1 MGMKTSIHAFKGMN
15 RDISRSKANNEYVF
29 DAQNIRFTA
38 REGETLLSLT
48 NEKGNRDLGIPF
60 IGEVLGYCV
69 INKYLVVFSTTGM
82 SGAVRDYI
90 YRVNVEENNCTTL
103 YSGNLNFSTSNPI
116 ESLGIY
122 ENENIQKVYWV
133 DGLNQPRVINI
144 TKDILIGGRP
154 EYNDN
159 SFDFVQELSLKE
171 VINVKRNII
180 SNGNFSA
187 GTIQYAFT
195 YYNKYGQESNIFYT
209 TELYNL
215 SHNDRGGSPED
226 KINNSFTID
235 IYNADTK
242 FDYIRVYSIQRTSI
256 DATPIVK
263 RIADIELSSNSS
275 HFSFTNAQEVLYKRY
290 DYYSARVY
298 EYPGATGKSLSSYP
312 TTTYPGPHASTEV
325 PYHCFYKSDY
335 PDLIID
341 LGTHGV
347 VTFGNA
353 DVLYLSTTACS
364 GPGESN
370 LPIVVSIE
378 QLFTLASG
386 YVYDDGSI
394 SYTDAGNTGVDID
407 PIQLLYIGGE
417 SLVASTITQKDQ
429 TLFLGDLLLTR
440 EPINSDI
447 KSSVYL
453 GTEIKETSD
462 VSNISLTY
470 REAELGDDGKNGFY
484 VYRNSLSQ
492 NTAGFKAGEYYRI
505 GLQFQHKTGKWSEP
519 ILIGDIKISDTHRPS
534 LTDGTLKIPTFQY
547 SLPYSIYSLAA
558 NQDYRRVRAVAV
570 FPTLKDRRILAQ
582 GMLCPTVF
590 RVGSRKNNTPFSQ
603 SSWFIRPNAP
613 YDCDLFLTT
622 VSDYFNNDKNI
633 DNGAWVE
640 FRHLH
645 ALKANRD
652 RGAEIQNVMYS
663 PDFVYANNAAI
674 QDNNDSYSDVFFVDQ
689 SVVTMHSPE
698 IEFDSSIYTI
708 DNTSVKMRVIGLI
721 NFTASSGDIDIQTS
735 SPTIHHEST
744 GFYYKTASVINKD
757 SAELSS
763 EELLKGQ
770 LSMRYLSSGLFYKD
784 YLVDDSKNAD
794 RYEAYPKEEYEY
806 SFMVYPWHRSGS
818 LNNDIVRPSDKGTR
832 SAVLK
837 KKVISNLK
845 YSDYNTWFCTH
856 NVPDWEPSNG
866 ISPVKLFNSNEV
878 SLIKLP
884 IPENSSIH
892 NMNYYGNI
900 DTLLPSQEEYGI
912 VYSKG
917 NTTAKKSTFYD
928 SSALLGDS
936 TDDIGDYDGN
946 LKKTREPVR
955 MKYKSGA
962 HLVIGLN
969 YNSNGESVILPSLN
983 GINKCK
989 VTSVPFWSQLDKGDF
1004 VASSFTPVQYHSSIP
1019 PTYAFNLTYGDLWLD
1034 PSGKNGANINRGGI
1048 LWRYTGVVQ
1057 DTEEWGKIAFEKV
1070 LLSSGAKYRYEG
1082 YNRNYYYECSYNGS
1096 YYSLKEMEMS
1106 GNAVYSG
1113 ISQSSINILP
1123 FYPYLFLAELY
1134 REPNTMPNIFGGTS
1148 DDAIKENMW
1157 VPAGNPVDIE
1167 GTSNI
1172 TVNFDFG
1179 DTWYQRY
1186 DCLKTYPF
1194 TREDEN
1200 QVVEIASFMCE
1211 TRVNIDGRYDR
1222 NRGQSSNLN
1231 MSPQNFNLFNPVYSQ
1246 QDNFFNYRILDK
1258 DYYKLNKFS
1267 NVITWSKEKVLAE
1280 EVDTWANITMANTL
1294 DLDGG
1299 KGKVN
1304 ALRTFN
1310 DEIFC
1315 FQDTGISN
1323 ILFNSRVQ
1331 IPASDGIPIEI
1342 SNGYKVDG
1350 KRYLSSTIGCK
1361 NKWSIAESPRG
1372 LYFVDSD
1379 SSNIYIIGNGLVNLS
1394 AQYGLEQWAKDN
1406 CSKDFFKT
1414 FYDKNYGDV
1423 YFTTKDTSLCFSER
1437 LDTFTSFM
1445 SYGNTPAMFNVSN
1458 GFYAIAGEGGGKY
1471 YPKLWKQFDG
1481 NYNSF
1486 FGVTRPYSVTF
1497 ICNQDEPYDK
1507 IFNNI
1512 EFRADTWNGD
1522 TLTNSTFDTLDVW
1535 NEYQHGT
1542 SSLVMNRN
1550 KPSTLQKKFR
1560 VWRANVP
1567 RDSKNY
1573 RDRIRNTWAFV
1584 KLSMNNPSTYK
1595 TELHDIMVHYFI

>member
-1 MGMKTSIHAFKGMN
+1 MGMKTSLHAFKGMN
-15 RDISRSKANNEYVF
+15 RDISRSKASNEFAF

-38 REGETLLSLT
+38 REGETLLSIT
-48 NEKGNRDLGIPF
+48 NEKGNKDLGIPF
-60 IGEVLGYCV
+60 TGEVLGYCV
-69 INKYLVVFSTTGM
+69 INKYLVVFSTVGGT
-82 SGAVRDYI
+82 GAVKDYI
-90 YRVNVEENNCTTL
+90 YRVNVEDNSCTTL
-103 YSGNLNFSTSNPI
+103 YRGNLNFSKSNPI

-144 TKDILIGGRP
+144 TKDILIGGNP
-154 EYNDN
+154 QYNNN
-159 SFDFVQELSLKE
+159 SFDFVQELDLKE

-195 YYNKYGQESNIFYT
+195 YYNKYGQESNVFYT

-235 IYNADTK
+235 IYNADKK

-263 RIADIELSSNSS
+263 RIADIELSSNNA
-275 HFSFTNAQEVLYKRY
+275 SFNLTNAEEVFYKRC
-290 DYYSARVY
+290 SLSSITVY
-298 EYPGATGKSLSSYP
+298 EYPGATGKALSSYS
-312 TTTYPGPHASTEV
+312 TTTYPGQVANNTV
-325 PYHCFYKSDY
+325 PYYYFSKTKY
-335 PDLIID
+335 PELILD

-347 VTFGNA
+347 ATFGNA
-353 DVLYLSTTACS
+353 DSLYVSTEAVS
-364 GPGESN
+364 GPGESS
-370 LPIVVSIE
+370 LPIIVSTS
-378 QLFTLASG
+378 QKFLVASG

-394 SYTDAGNTGVDID
+394 SYTDAGNTGVDVD
-407 PIQLLYIGGE
+407 PTQLLYIGGE
-417 SLVASTITQKDQ
+417 SLVASTLTQKDQ
-429 TLFLGDLLLTR
+429 TLFLGNLLLTR

-447 KSSVYL
+447 KSNLYL
-453 GTEIKETSD
+453 GTDIKEVKD
-462 VSNISLTY
+462 VSNLSTST
-470 REAELGDDGKNGFY
+470 RTADLGDDGKNGFY
-484 VYRNSLSQ
+484 VYKNSLSQ

-519 ILIGDIKISDTHRPS
+519 ILIGDIKVPDNHRPS
-534 LTDGTLKIPTFQY
+534 LVDGKLTIPTLKY
-547 SLPYSIYSLAA
+547 SLPSSIHSIASA
-558 NQDYRRVRAVAV
+558 QDYRRVRAVAV
-570 FPTLKDRRILAQ
+570 FPTLKDRRILTQ

-613 YDCDLFLTT
+613 YS
-622 VSDYFNNDKNI
+622 VSGGDYFNNDKNI

-645 ALKANRD
+645 ALKANKD
-652 RGAEIQNVMYS
+652 RGAEIQNITVS
-663 PDFVYANNAAI
+663 PSFSQANNTALQA
-674 QDNNDSYSDVFFVDQ
+674 NNDYLSDVFFVDQ
-689 SVVTMHSPE
+689 SVLTLHSPE
-698 IEFDSSIYTI
+698 VEFDDSLHTI
-708 DNTSVKMRVIGLI
+708 DNSDMKMRIVGII
-721 NFTASSGDIDIQTS
+721 NFTASTGDIDIQTS
-735 SPTIHHEST
+735 SPTIHHEGT
-744 GFYYKTASVINKD
+744 GFYYKTTSVINRYGEGESYFNGD
-757 SAELSS
+757 LA
-763 EELLKGQ
+763 
-770 LSMRYLSSGLFYKD
+770 MRYLASGLFYKD

-794 RYEAYPKEEYEY
+794 RYEAWPREEYEY
-806 SFMVYPWHRSGS
+806 SYMIYPWHRSGS
-818 LNNDIVRPSDKGTR
+818 LNNDAARPSDKGTR

-845 YSDYNTWFCTH
+845 YSDYNTWLP
-856 NVPDWEPSNG
+856 NYWEPSNG

-884 IPENSSIH
+884 IPKSSNIN

-900 DTLLPSQEEYGI
+900 DTLLPSASEYGI
-912 VYSKG
+912 VHSKG
-917 NTTAKKSTFYD
+917 NTSLKKTTFYD
-928 SSALLGDS
+928 ESSLLNDT
-936 TDDIGDYDGN
+936 TDGIGDYDGN
-946 LKKTREPVR
+946 LKKTKEPVR
-955 MKYKSGA
+955 MKYKSGP
-962 HLVIGLN
+962 HLVVGLN
-969 YNSNGESVILPSLN
+969 YTSNMSVILPSVNSL
-983 GINKCK
+983 NKCDIK
-989 VTSVPFWSQLDKGDF
+989 SVPFWSQLDKGTITETL
-1004 VASSFTPVQYHSSIP
+1004 FTKIQYQTPYP
-1019 PTYAFNLTYGDLWLD
+1019 PTQSYNLKVGDLWLD
-1034 PSGKNGANINRGGI
+1034 PVGHYEANVNRGGV
-1048 LWRYTGVVQ
+1048 LWEYTGYPQ
-1057 DTEEWGKIAFEKV
+1057 ETTEWGNISFRKV
-1070 LLSSGAKYRYEG
+1070 NVSSGELYMYEG
-1082 YNRNYYYECSYNGS
+1082 YGSTYYYKVAYNGS
-1096 YYSLKEMEMS
+1096 YFALQEFETTSNS
-1106 GNAVYSG
+1106 VYKG
-1113 ISQSSINILP
+1113 ISQGNISVSSLK
-1123 FYPYLFLAELY
+1123 YPYLFLAELY
-1134 REPNTMPNIFGGTS
+1134 REIDDMPNIFGGTS

-1157 VPAGNPVDIE
+1157 VPVGNPVDIE
-1167 GTSNI
+1167 GTADI
-1172 TVNFDFG
+1172 EVNFDYG

-1267 NVITWSKEKVLAE
+1267 NVVTWSKEKTLAE

-1310 DEIFC
+1310 DEIYC

-1350 KRYLSSTIGCK
+1350 KRYLSGSIGCK
-1361 NKWSIAESPRG
+1361 NKWSIVESPRG

-1379 SSNIYIIGNGLVNLS
+1379 SSSIYVIGNGLTNLS
-1394 AQYGLEQWAKDN
+1394 AQYGFEQWAKEN

-1423 YFTTKDTSLCFSER
+1423 YFTTDETSLCFSER
-1437 LDTFTSFM
+1437 LDAFTSFM
-1445 SYGNTPAMFNVSN
+1445 SYGGTPAMFNAGNS
-1458 GFYAIAGEGGGKY
+1458 FYAIAGTGGGKY
-1471 YPKLWKQFDG
+1471 NPKLWKQFEG

-1486 FGVTRPYSVTF
+1486 FGSIKPYSITF

-1512 EFRADTWNGD
+1512 EFRADTWDGN
-1522 TLTNSTFDTLDVW
+1522 TLTSSTFDTLDVW

-1567 RDSKNY
+1567 RDNKNH

-1584 KLSMNNPSTYK
+1584 KLSMSNPSTYK
-1595 TELHDIMVHYFI
+1595 TELHDVMVHYFI